1 MHPVPR
7 AQALGSLR
15 VTEKCKSTTY
25 QNNCVVWPTLGAPS
39 LVSRFDYW
47 SSVPQPQHSALPRPG
62 VEDCNAPWRPVLSRD
77 AADGTIPWGATR
89 ALIRGRR
96 HSPPSPEGKAEFPWR
111 ECRPCHPAGRHGR
124 GGGGE
129 RGAAVPGGR
138 VAFGGACSWP
148 RRRRG
153 PLGRWAANK
162 TLTQPLPMIMVK
174 YETYE
179 HDNDKDK

>member
-47 SSVPQPQHSALPRPG
+47 SSVPQHSTAPCRGLAWRTAMRRGVPSCPATLLTGPSHGAPLGPQPGEGGTPRPHLP
-62 VEDCNAPWRPVLSRD
+62 A
-77 AADGTIPWGATR
+77 
-89 ALIRGRR
+89 
-96 HSPPSPEGKAEFPWR
+96 KAES
-111 ECRPCHPAGRHGR
+111 PAARATLLAHGH

-129 RGAAVPGGR
+129 RGAAMPGGR
-138 VAFGGACSWP
+138 VACGGACSWP